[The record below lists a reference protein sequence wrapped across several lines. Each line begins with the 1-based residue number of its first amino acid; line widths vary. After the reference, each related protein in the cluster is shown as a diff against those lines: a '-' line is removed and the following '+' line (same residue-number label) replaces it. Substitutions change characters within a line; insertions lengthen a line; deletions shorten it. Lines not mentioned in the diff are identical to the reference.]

1 MFRTKKMLFCFF
13 KNIMSKFI
21 NFGIKNFFM
30 MLTKSCTCIVNKL
43 NIVSWYF
50 VKKNI
55 INKFKLITISIFALI
70 FIKYW
75 CADLLVRAS
84 ELNTERVYSGSIKYG
99 SGVFQI
105 RVKYEFDVFR
115 FYGFRINPTSLS

>member
-1 MFRTKKMLFCFF
+1 
-13 KNIMSKFI
+13 MSKFI

-105 RVKYEFDVFR
+105 
-115 FYGFRINPTSLS
+115 